1 LERKGLIKE
10 DFFYPVVEGLRAVE
24 DRMLNQSDRF
34 HPDLNIAMLHLIN
47 SGGKR
52 VRVAVTLLVGGMLN
66 ANPDR
71 LISLAAAIELLHTAT
86 LVHDDLIDGSMMRR
100 GNPTLN
106 SKWSPAATVL
116 TGDFFFANAAR
127 LAAETDS
134 IPVMKLFSET
144 LAVIVNGE
152 IGQMFSRRGLATRE
166 EYDRRIYAKTA
177 SLFETAAT
185 SAAILSGCD
194 EGQISKAGRYGY
206 GIGMAFQ
213 IVDDV
218 LDFTGNQDKVGKPVG
233 SDLRQGLITL
243 PAIYYLRENPDN
255 PALGKILA
263 RGSIVDQEFER
274 LIHDIRFSG
283 AVDRALDDAG
293 RFADQGVE
301 ALRSLPDCEERVS
314 LENMAHYIVHRKL

>member
-1 LERKGLIKE
+1 LIKE
-10 DFFYPVVEGLRAVE
+10 GFFDPVDEGLLAVE
-24 DRMLNQSDRF
+24 DRMLAQSDGQ
-34 HPDLNIAMLHLIN
+34 HPDLSTAVFHLIN
-47 SGGKR
+47 AGGKR
-52 VRVAVTLLVGGMLN
+52 IRVAVTLLIGGMLR
-66 ANPDR
+66 ANSYR
-71 LISLAAAIELLHTAT
+71 LITLAAAIELLHTAT
-86 LVHDDLIDGSMMRR
+86 LVHDDLIDGSIMRR

-106 SKWSPAATVL
+106 SQWSPAATVL
-116 TGDFFFANAAR
+116 TGDFVFAKAAK

-152 IGQMFSRRGLATRE
+152 IGQMFSKRGLATRE

-218 LDFTGNQDKVGKPVG
+218 LDFVGEQDKVGKPVG

-243 PAIYYLRENPDN
+243 PAIYHLREKPGDST
-255 PALGKILA
+255 LLSLLSRKEVG
-263 RGSIVDQEFER
+263 DEEFEQ
-274 LIHDIRFSG
+274 LIQDIRQSG
-283 AVDRALDDAG
+283 AVQKALEDAG
-293 RFADQGVE
+293 RFANQGIE
-301 ALRSLPDCEERVS
+301 ALYSLPDCLERRS
-314 LENMAHYIVHRKL
+314 LEDLAHYIVNRNL

>member
-1 LERKGLIKE
+1 MIKE
-10 DFFYPVVEGLRAVE
+10 GFFDPVAEGLLAVE
-24 DRMLNQSDRF
+24 DRMLAISDGH
-34 HPDLNIAMLHLIN
+34 HPDLNTALLHLIN
-47 SGGKR
+47 AGGKR
-52 VRVAVTLLVGGMLN
+52 IRVAVTLLVGGMLH
-66 ANPDR
+66 ANSNR
-71 LISLAAAIELLHTAT
+71 LITLAAAIELLHTAT

-106 SKWSPAATVL
+106 SQWMPAATVL
-116 TGDFFFANAAR
+116 TGDFVFAKAAK

-152 IGQMFSRRGLATRE
+152 IGQMFSKRGLATRE

-218 LDFTGNQDKVGKPVG
+218 LDFTGEQDHVGKPVG

-243 PAIYYLRENPDN
+243 PAIYHLREIPDD
-255 PALGKILA
+255 PTLQKLLS
-263 RGSIVDQEFER
+263 RQEVEDEEFDR
-274 LIHDIRFSG
+274 LIHDIRRSG
-283 AVDRALDDAG
+283 AVEKALEDAG
-293 RFADQGVE
+293 RFANQGIE
-301 ALRSLPDCEERVS
+301 ALNSLPDCLERRS
-314 LENMAHYIVHRKL
+314 LEDLAHYIVRRNL